1 MKKKQI
7 IIFLVIAV
15 LIVMT
20 VVGILLFKNNKSNN
34 EDAIKFKEEYEA
46 LNGTVREGT
55 NNKYRDI
62 KISKNNPIK
71 YVDTK
76 ETLKVLKSEKAII
89 YVGAEWCPWCRNAV
103 PVLFEV
109 AKSYDVKTIY
119 YLDLDDEKSLFEVK
133 DGKVKETRHGTDSYY
148 DLLEKLDSV
157 LDNYTLTEDEKT
169 YETGEKRIY
178 MPFIITIKNGKIVD
192 THTGT
197 VELDKGQTSYDEL
210 TSKQHDELVNI
221 YSEMFEKLYT
231 KINNTCNEESCS

>member
-7 IIFLVIAV
+7 IILLVIAV

-55 NNKYRDI
+55 NNTYRDI
-62 KISKNNPIK
+62 EISKNNPIK
-71 YVDTK
+71 YVDAK
-76 ETLKVLKSEKAII
+76 ETLKVLKSDKAII

-119 YLDLDDEKSLFEVK
+119 YLDLDDEKSLFEIK
-133 DGKVKETRHGTDSYY
+133 DGKAVETRHGTDSYY

-157 LDNYTLTEDEKT
+157 LDSYTLTENGKT

-178 MPFIITIKNGKIVD
+178 MPFIITIKDGKIVD

-221 YSEMFEKLYT
+221 YSKMFEKIYT